1 MITWR
6 LFLITW
12 IIVKLVWKPA
22 LNQWR
27 NINVSCSHLA
37 VFTHTQYIHYSHYF
51 VFFLFLPLNEWLF
64 YSLPYAFI
72 VLWTVSIIRFTFHHL
87 YIRFLI
93 QNTNVCLVCNCSENN
108 PLLLHHTSP
117 LGTYSACWSLFSMK
131 IFTIFIF
138 LSNLIPLW
146 THWCVII

>member
-1 MITWR
+1 MEASFESVEKYKCK
-6 LFLITW
+6 LFTSRCLY
-12 IIVKLVWKPA
+12 
-22 LNQWR
+22 
-27 NINVSCSHLA
+27 
-37 VFTHTQYIHYSHYF
+37 THTVHTF
-51 VFFLFLPLNEWLF
+51 ATTLFFLFLPLNEWLF

-72 VLWTVSIIRFTFHHL
+72 VLWTISIIRFTFHHL

-138 LSNLIPLW
+138 YFDIERISVHHPDIY
-146 THWCVII
+146 